1 MPHFIFTI
9 KLINILGQDCRNFPE
24 LCSPDA
30 SCVDTGKKIFKDWER
45 WYWKFWIFI
54 YLTYFY
60 IFWPFLSIRS
70 CACNEG
76 FVGNGITCV
85 KKSDG
90 LLSQPLPDQA
100 SMQMIVTTE
109 FINTPDDTNDLMGPN
124 DNDLITDMEDMLDTG
139 ILCSGCN
146 DTIATCAA
154 WKWWKYYVYLFLVNQ
169 WLK

>member
-1 MPHFIFTI
+1 VPGAISVIVLKMILNLNGFTFSI
-9 KLINILGQDCRNFPE
+9 ISDGFQCGNFTKKNQGQYCKKFLLNYSDCYGTSQDCRNFPE

-45 WYWKFWIFI
+45 W
-54 YLTYFY
+54 
-60 IFWPFLSIRS
+60 S

-85 KKSDG
+85 KESDG

-154 WKWWKYYVYLFLVNQ
+154 
-169 WLK
+169 

>member
-1 MPHFIFTI
+1 MVI
-9 KLINILGQDCRNFPE
+9 K
-24 LCSPDA
+24 
-30 SCVDTGKKIFKDWER
+30 VFKTS
-45 WYWKFWIFI
+45 YYSIFI
-54 YLTYFY
+54 VRTLTYFGL
-60 IFWPFLSIRS
+60 FPSIRS

-109 FINTPDDTNDLMGPN
+109 FINTPDNTSDLMGPN

-154 WKWWKYYVYLFLVNQ
+154 
-169 WLK
+169 

>member
-1 MPHFIFTI
+1 MVIKVFKTSYYSIFT
-9 KLINILGQDCRNFPE
+9 LRTF
-24 LCSPDA
+24 
-30 SCVDTGKKIFKDWER
+30 
-45 WYWKFWIFI
+45 
-54 YLTYFY
+54 TYFGL
-60 IFWPFLSIRS
+60 FPSIRS

-154 WKWWKYYVYLFLVNQ
+154 
-169 WLK
+169 